1 MERMVSSTVAL
12 EIQSGVLTF
21 SISLT
26 VKQDRNILVNELQS
40 LGAETKR
47 KHPDVKA
54 VRRFGLVCRIE
65 AKD

>member
-54 VRRFGLVCRIE
+54 VRH
-65 AKD
+65 